1 MTTPG
6 PQHERWAEA
15 VGSYVLGALPPEEH
29 EGFLAH
35 LEDCAVCRHDVD
47 ELAVAAEALP
57 LSVQSVTPPPAL
69 KDRIMAVVDSEA
81 ELLAAAGGETDGV
94 ARRRA
99 PARTRRRFLGW
110 LPRPAVA
117 LASALLLLAA
127 GALGGVLL
135 STGEGTSTVAGT
147 TTLQGASVEL
157 EVSDDSSTMVAQNVP
172 APRPDE
178 EYQVWL
184 KRPGVAAP
192 EPTSVLWTP
201 RSDGTA
207 TVAVPADG
215 DVEAVL
221 VTREQR
227 GGSNEPSEAPVITIP
242 L

>member
-1 MTTPG
+1 M
-6 PQHERWAEA
+6 
-15 VGSYVLGALPPEEH
+15 PEDMRS
-29 EGFLAH
+29 LAD
-35 LEDCAVCRHDVD
+35 ED
-47 ELAVAAEALP
+47 L
-57 LSVQSVTPPPAL
+57 
-69 KDRIMAVVDSEA
+69 
-81 ELLAAAGGETDGV
+81 

-99 PARTRRRFLGW
+99 PARSRRGFLSW

-135 STGEGTSTVAGT
+135 STGEGTTTVAGT

-157 EVSDDSSTMVAQNVP
+157 EVSDDASTMVAQNVP
-172 APRPDE
+172 APRPGE

-201 RSDGTA
+201 RSNGAA

-227 GGSNEPSEAPVITIP
+227 GGSNEPSEQPVITIP
-242 L
+242 I